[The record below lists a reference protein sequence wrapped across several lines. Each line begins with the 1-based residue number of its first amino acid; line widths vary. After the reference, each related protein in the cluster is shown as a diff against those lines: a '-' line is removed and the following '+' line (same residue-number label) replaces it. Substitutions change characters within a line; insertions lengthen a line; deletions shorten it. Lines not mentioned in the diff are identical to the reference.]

1 MSRSSPTPRGE
12 QAPLGRLAAF
22 ARRDDGFTLIE
33 SVMGMMLFAIL
44 ATALA
49 GLLQSGI
56 AANGLAR
63 QKTVAHQLAQ
73 EQVERIRLLD
83 YETEI
88 GTPGGNPN
96 GIVTATQTIS
106 VCGVQATMTTQIQ
119 WVNDPTPAS
128 YSSVANYKRI
138 TVTVRSNR
146 DNRVLTNVVTYV
158 SPPGRTA
165 LGGLN
170 NAIINVKVQDMGL
183 AQNDLVQG
191 ALVQLGSGPSSP
203 LSDTTDANGLV
214 SFPQLVANPTSGPDA
229 YYDITVSKSG
239 YVTYFEDEP
248 PAATAHVQVAP
259 SQTLGPQVVRIYK
272 PATINLAI
280 QNSSGGTYSGATT
293 VKLTSERSG
302 TTQTFSVTGGA
313 QSVTTFGGHP
323 VAPGNFTVRGF
334 TAGGL
339 CADAIGRYV
348 PDDYPTTMSTT
359 YTLQLQACP
368 SGTLVVNVV
377 QLGLPA
383 SGATVTVS
391 GGPNDYAPISQVT
404 NGSGQTTF
412 TNLPSGTDAY
422 SISVTKATE
431 SATGSAVIST
441 GATTTTNITLPDPPV
456 GDIRAL
462 VQWLGANVS
471 GATVTVTGGP
481 SSVNQSLVTGGSG
494 EVTFTNLPSGSG
506 YTVSATKNGQT
517 RTQTGVTVT
526 TSSTTAVTLNMP
538 SGTIAVTATWAG
550 DAAASA
556 SVSITGGPDGG
567 TYTGTTNA
575 SGQVSINVPA
585 TTSSYPYTVTVTKNG
600 GSGAASVTSVTNGG
614 TTAAAVTMGGVGTI
628 AVTAT
633 WGGQPAG
640 NVGGTNTITITGGPN
655 SGTYTGTTNASGQ
668 VSITVPATTPSYP
681 YTVSASKN
689 GGTGSASVTSVTNG
703 GTTAASIAMTPTKTL
718 NLLIRAGSSNIPNQP
733 VTISLTDG
741 PNGSASASPAYQ
753 YVGNTDGS
761 SRVYITVPS
770 QSTGTYTYKI
780 YRTGCPGSSNRSRT
794 GTFSASASTVN
805 VTLSMT
811 SSTCPLGL
819 P

>member
-1 MSRSSPTPRGE
+1 MSRSSPTLHGP
-12 QAPLGRLAAF
+12 QAPPGRLRAL
-22 ARRDDGFTLIE
+22 RRQESGFTLIE
-33 SVMGMMLFAIL
+33 SVAGMLLFAIL

-49 GLLQSGI
+49 AMLQSGI

-83 YETEI
+83 YDTEI
-88 GTPGGNPN
+88 GINGGNPN
-96 GIVTATQTIS
+96 GIVAATQTIS
-106 VCGVQATMTTQIQ
+106 VRGVQATMTTQIQ
-119 WVNDPTPAS
+119 WVNDPTPTS
-128 YSSVANYKRI
+128 YATFANYKKI

-158 SPPGRTA
+158 SPPGRA
-165 LGGLN
+165 PYGGIN

-183 AQNDLVQG
+183 AENDLVQG
-191 ALVQLGSGPSSP
+191 ALVQLSAGPSAP
-203 LSDTTDANGLV
+203 LSDTTDATGLV
-214 SFPQLVANPTSGPDA
+214 TFPQLVANPASGPDA

-239 YVTYFEDEP
+239 YVTYYEDEP
-248 PAATAHVQVAP
+248 PAAVSHVQVAP

-272 PATINLAI
+272 PATINLAV
-280 QNSSGGTYSGATT
+280 QDAGGATYGGATT
-293 VKLTSERSG
+293 VKVTSERTG
-302 TTQTFSVTGGA
+302 TTQTFNVTGGA
-313 QSVTTFGGHP
+313 QSVTTFAGHP

-348 PDDYPTTMSTT
+348 PDAYPTTMSTT
-359 YTLQLQACP
+359 YTLQLQTCP

-404 NGSGQTTF
+404 NASGQTTF
-412 TNLPSGTDAY
+412 TNLPSGSEAY
-422 SISVTKATE
+422 TIDVQKATE
-431 SATGSAVIST
+431 SASGTAVVST
-441 GATTTTNITLPDPPV
+441 GATTTTSITLPDPPV
-456 GDIRAL
+456 GNIRAL

-481 SSVNQSLVTGGSG
+481 SSVNQSLVTGASG
-494 EVTFTNLPSGSG
+494 EVTFTDLPSGSG

-526 TSSTTAVTLNMP
+526 TGSTTAVTLSMP

-550 DAAASA
+550 GAATSA

-600 GSGAASVTSVTNGG
+600 GSGSASVTSVTNGG

-633 WGGQPAG
+633 WAGQPAG
-640 NVGGTNTITITGGPN
+640 NVGGTNTITVTGGPN
-655 SGTYTGTTNASGQ
+655 GDTYTGTTDASGQ

-689 GGTGSASVTSVTNG
+689 GGTGTANVTSVTNG

-718 NLLIRAGSSNIPNQP
+718 NLLIRAGGSNIPNQP
-733 VTISLTDG
+733 VTVSLTDG
-741 PNGSASASPAYQ
+741 PNGSANVAPAYQ
-753 YVGNTDGS
+753 YVGNTNSS
-761 SRVYITVPS
+761 SRVYITVPV
-770 QSTGTYTYKI
+770 QSTGSYTIKV

-794 GTFSASASTVN
+794 QTVSASSGTTSATIN
-805 VTLSMT
+805 MT
-811 SSTCPLGL
+811 TSTCPLTL